1 MNPETSRW
9 LIPFKGRNH
18 SGAYDHNFLWQQGCV
33 YVMDNHR
40 AALWCWHQEVSLR
53 SSHSIFHIDRHTDC
67 LQSRLDEW
75 LDHLPPSWTL
85 SIEEYMSHS
94 YQADTPMGKIDTP
107 VFRWDNFL
115 SLYLSEF
122 GMHITECYFATHND
136 GDEPNHARAMKA
148 EVESLP
154 GNFDYWLNEKNK
166 PWIVDIDLDYFF
178 YTDDEGCKVMV
189 SEEYLD
195 TLFKCLRSKID
206 AGVVTAVT
214 IALTPCEDFT
224 GGWEESE
231 KLAQRVLK
239 IMGIE
244 FHLPT
249 HDSI

>member
-1 MNPETSRW
+1 MKHETTRW
-9 LIPFKGRNH
+9 LIPFKGRDH
-18 SGAYDHNFLWQQGCV
+18 SGAYDHNFLWKQGCV

-40 AALWCWHQEVSLR
+40 AALWCWHQEIDLR

-67 LQSRLDEW
+67 LQSKLDEW
-75 LDHLPPSWTL
+75 LAHLPSSWTL

-94 YQADTPMGKIDTP
+94 YQADTPIGKDYTP

-122 GMHITECYFATHND
+122 GKYISRCYFATHDD
-136 GDEPNHARAMKA
+136 GDKPNHARVMKS

-154 GNFDYWLNEKNK
+154 GNFDYWLNGRDK

-178 YTDDEGCKVMV
+178 YRDDEGYKVMV
-189 SEEYLD
+189 SDEYLD

-206 AGVVTAVT
+206 AGVVVAVT
-214 IALTPCEDFT
+214 IALTPCEEFT
-224 GGWEESE
+224 GGWEASE

-239 IMGIE
+239 IMDIE
-244 FHLPT
+244 FRLPT
-249 HDSI
+249 L